1 MHEFRYG
8 VFLKAFI
15 FIFCPGLIALFIWAL
30 FQFDNQNPVVY
41 FVVILPFSLGM
52 IGLSVYG
59 VADVAIGK
67 FVIADDRV
75 ILHSPFGSRGLLN
88 DEIRGYRKDEN
99 YIRIF
104 PVKESQKEMK
114 VSTYLKDAHLIIQWL
129 AIHYTDL
136 DILEGDEEERQVL
149 RNDEFGISE
158 ESRLRRLNQARK
170 VSKIINGGAWV
181 LLVWLFAFPRYYT
194 YGITICCLY
203 PLIAIFVTLSY
214 RGLISPDEY
223 KNSKIPSAGI
233 AFILPGIILA
243 LRVLM
248 DFTIL
253 MHPSLLW
260 VGVVIISIVFS
271 FLYILPSFRMTSKP
285 IRFYGTAFAM
295 VLLNLFYGYGVII
308 AANCMLDNSIPSHYE
323 TTVCDKRM
331 STGKLTTYYL
341 DLNPWGTLAE
351 AQEVKITRD
360 EYESIQKGDSIVVTQ
375 HAGYLTIPW
384 IEITPR

>member
-8 VFLKAFI
+8 AFLKAFI
-15 FIFCPGLIALFIWAL
+15 FIFCPGLMALFIWAL
-30 FQFDNQNPVVY
+30 LQFGNQNPVVY

-52 IGLSVYG
+52 IGLSLYG
-59 VADVAIGK
+59 MADVAMGK
-67 FVIADDRV
+67 FVIAGDRV
-75 ILHSPFGSRGLLN
+75 ILHSPFGSRGLSN

-99 YIRIF
+99 HIRIF

-114 VSTYLKDAHLIIQWL
+114 VSTYFKDAHLIIQWL
-129 AIHYTDL
+129 ATHYNDL

-149 RNDEFGISE
+149 RNDEFGITE
-158 ESRLRRLNQARK
+158 ESRLQRLNQARK
-170 VSKIINGGAWV
+170 VSKIVNGGVWV
-181 LLVWLFAFPRYYT
+181 LLVWLLAFPRYYA

-223 KNSKIPSAGI
+223 KNSKIPSTGI
-233 AFILPGIILA
+233 AFILPGFILA

-253 MHPSLLW
+253 MHPPWLW
-260 VGVVIISIVFS
+260 VAVVIISIVFS
-271 FLYILPSFRMTSKP
+271 FLYILPSFRLTSKP
-285 IRFYGTAFAM
+285 IRFYATAFLM
-295 VLLNLFYGYGVII
+295 VLLNLFYSYGVII
-308 AANCMLDNSIPSHYE
+308 AANCMLDNSVPAQYE
-323 TTVCDKRM
+323 TTVSGKRV
-331 STGKLTTYYL
+331 STGKQTTYYL
-341 DLNPWGTLAE
+341 ALNPWRTLAE
-351 AQEVKITRD
+351 AQEVKITRA
-360 EYESIQKGDSIVVTQ
+360 EYESIQKGDSIVVTE